1 MWHLMSVVASL
12 ALAMPQAG
20 AGQQKG
26 PSLSVFS
33 TRVEV
38 AADYA
43 ADAREQRSAARAT
56 SGPEGSSEAE
66 GAFDRMDAT
75 SASRVGRKYKVSV
88 VVRNDGPKDIRATT
102 LEYQPGYR
110 HGRKPP
116 ERLRFKVRREIKA
129 GETLTLSHYFAT
141 TKYVALRPVEQAV
154 VTSVEYEDGSVWRR

>member
-1 MWHLMSVVASL
+1 MWHLMLVVASL
-12 ALAMPQAG
+12 ALTSPQAG

-26 PSLSVFS
+26 PSLSVLS
-33 TRVEV
+33 TRVDV

-75 SASRVGRKYKVSV
+75 SASRAGKKYKVSV
-88 VVRNDGPKDIRATT
+88 VLRNDGPEAVRAVT

-110 HGRKPP
+110 RGRRPP

-129 GETLTLSHYFAT
+129 GETVTLSHYFAT
-141 TKYVALRPVEQAV
+141 TKYVALKPVEQAV
-154 VTSVEYEDGSVWRR
+154 VTSIEYKDGSVWRC